1 MGTDPTSTTA
11 LADLVRS
18 AQRGDERAQR
28 ELIVSYQRRI
38 AGFIYSIT
46 GRGDSVE
53 DIAQQVFIKM
63 IRALETLQAPAQFE
77 SWLFR
82 MARNAC
88 IDHLRRQKLRRIFI
102 PFAPEHENMP
112 EPAGAVDSEEV
123 DALRHA
129 LDQLRP
135 QDRALIA
142 LVQEG
147 RSHAEIATTLKTS
160 VAAVKARLHRA
171 REHLRQHY
179 QPQNES

>member
-1 MGTDPTSTTA
+1 MDPSATA
-11 LADLVRS
+11 ALVDLIHR
-18 AQRGDERAQR
+18 ARRGDEAAQR

-38 AGFIYSIT
+38 AGFIYAIT

-63 IRALETLQAPAQFE
+63 IRALDRLQAPSQFE

-82 MARNAC
+82 MARNTC
-88 IDHLRRQKLRRIFI
+88 IDHLRRQKLRRIFL
-102 PFAPEHENMP
+102 PFGPEHENVP
-112 EPAGAVDSEEV
+112 EPPGAVDSEEL

-135 QDRALIA
+135 QDRALLA

-147 RSHAEIATTLKTS
+147 RSHAEIAAVMKTS

-171 REHLRQHY
+171 RAQLREFY
-179 QPQNES
+179 QPEHES